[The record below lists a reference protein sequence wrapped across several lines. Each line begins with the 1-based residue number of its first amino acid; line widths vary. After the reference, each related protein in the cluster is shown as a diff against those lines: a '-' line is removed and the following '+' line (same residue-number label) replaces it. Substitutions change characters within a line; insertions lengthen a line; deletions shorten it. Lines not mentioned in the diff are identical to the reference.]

1 MALLTTG
8 LIDNTPV
15 MGVRPSSSISLWM
28 SNDGATEATVLV
40 KGYYQTG
47 NNKIQYVE
55 ELVNIG
61 SGGVVFR
68 NYFANLDALEY
79 WFDSSSLDVA
89 ISLWGRDSAGNLT
102 VAHRVVAQEVEEL

>member
-15 MGVRPSSSISLWM
+15 LGVRPSSSISLWM
-28 SNDGATEATVLV
+28 SNTGTAEAMVHV
-40 KGYYQTG
+40 KGYYQAG

-61 SGGVVFR
+61 AGGVVFR
-68 NYFANLDALEY
+68 NYYADLDALEY
-79 WFDSSSLDVA
+79 WFDSSSTDVA
-89 ISLWGRDSAGNLT
+89 ISLWGKDSAGNLT
-102 VAHRVVAQEVEEL
+102 DAHRVVAQEVEEL